1 MTLKYLQQLKLQQQA
16 PESNSDLQHVRIRYH
31 FVARNANE
39 LTVQPGEVLEVRMT
53 LCEEVEE
60 DGERGRTGLRY
71 TVWEAE
77 EEKARLQL
85 SCSAQ
90 EQPPAPRHS
99 IYMRTTEVIKRDYPQ
114 LANPSGNT
122 DNRVSRH
129 ARPEPGITGISFE
142 DPNSRMHHWDT
153 VLENNK
159 QWRLLRN
166 RSGQSG
172 YVPCNVLEEVKPGEQ
187 QYNRAALFNSQAVN
201 PYKGTSAGPVNHA
214 EVLEMNKSS
223 RDKDSTYLLSARC
236 ICCEMESGESLPK
249 KCREVG
255 NEFGRLFL
263 YLSLLLSISLD
274 RDQQKEVNDELLKR
288 ITDNKA
294 QPPARNFRVERSSTS
309 MPITYESQ
317 PFEVHAWLNAKGF
330 SRPVVEC
337 LGILN
342 GAQLFSLSK
351 DELKAVCGDEGSRVF
366 SQITVQKA
374 QIERGRGDTEL
385 QEIMRRRQQEVEGS
399 TWE

>member
-1 MTLKYLQQLKLQQQA
+1 MGFEGDSFSSPTGSVILVSDSGSHPVASPDMDEDMLLATSSDELEMESVETDVSNKSVSCSTKQSPA
-16 PESNSDLQHVRIRYH
+16 SNSDLQHVRIRYH

-39 LTVQPGEVLEVRMT
+39 LSVQQGEVLEVWIT

-60 DGERGRTGLRY
+60 DGEQGRTGLRY
-71 TVWEAE
+71 SVWE
-77 EEKARLQL
+77 
-85 SCSAQ
+85 
-90 EQPPAPRHS
+90 
-99 IYMRTTEVIKRDYPQ
+99 
-114 LANPSGNT
+114 
-122 DNRVSRH
+122 
-129 ARPEPGITGISFE
+129 
-142 DPNSRMHHWDT
+142 

-201 PYKGTSAGPVNHA
+201 PYKGTSAGPVNHT

-223 RDKDSTYLLSARC
+223 RDKDNR
-236 ICCEMESGESLPK
+236 
-249 KCREVG
+249 
-255 NEFGRLFL
+255 N
-263 YLSLLLSISLD
+263 
-274 RDQQKEVNDELLKR
+274 QQKEVNDELLKR

-294 QPPARNFRVERSSTS
+294 QPPARNFRVDRSSTS
-309 MPITYESQ
+309 MAITYESQ

-366 SQITVQKA
+366 SQISVQKA
-374 QIERGRGDTEL
+374 QLERGRGDTEL

-399 TWE
+399 TWD

>member
-1 MTLKYLQQLKLQQQA
+1 MDNIKVKTGSSHDRLWDDNIFQRYYTITGHRLGRQLRIA
-16 PESNSDLQHVRIRYH
+16 ERSNSGLQHVRIRYH

-39 LTVQPGEVLEVRMT
+39 LSVQPGEVLEV
-53 LCEEVEE
+53 
-60 DGERGRTGLRY
+60 
-71 TVWEAE
+71 
-77 EEKARLQL
+77 
-85 SCSAQ
+85 
-90 EQPPAPRHS
+90 
-99 IYMRTTEVIKRDYPQ
+99 
-114 LANPSGNT
+114 
-122 DNRVSRH
+122 
-129 ARPEPGITGISFE
+129 
-142 DPNSRMHHWDT
+142 
-153 VLENNK
+153 LENNK
-159 QWRLLRN
+159 QWWLLRN

-223 RDKDSTYLLSARC
+223 RDKDNR
-236 ICCEMESGESLPK
+236 
-249 KCREVG
+249 
-255 NEFGRLFL
+255 N
-263 YLSLLLSISLD
+263 
-274 RDQQKEVNDELLKR
+274 QQKEVNDELLKR

-294 QPPARNFRVERSSTS
+294 QPPARNFRVERSTTS
-309 MPITYESQ
+309 MPITFDSQ

-385 QEIMRRRQQEVEGS
+385 QEIMRQRQQEVEGS
-399 TWE
+399 AWE